1 MPRPSVHDI
10 EGLNWRQRWHRII
23 FEADT
28 REGVRFD
35 VMLLWAILASVCVV
49 MLSSVPSFNQRY
61 RDWLTIAEWVFT
73 VVFSIEYFLRIFL
86 SDQPRKYLL
95 SFWGIIDLL
104 STIPTYLSLVIE
116 GPQYLLM
123 IRILRLLRI
132 FRILSLRR
140 YSDEARSLGHSV
152 RASGAKITVFFA
164 IILIIVVLMGTL
176 MYIIEGPENGFQSIP
191 FSIYWA
197 IVTITTVGYGDV
209 TPGTVMGQALSSAL
223 MIIGYAVI
231 AVPTG
236 IVSVEFAQNM
246 RSGRVCPRCGLNDVD
261 NDANYCK
268 QCGLDMRSD
277 PQT

>member
-1 MPRPSVHDI
+1 MNRPSVKDNTHMSLR
-10 EGLNWRQRWHRII
+10 ERWHRII

-28 REGVRFD
+28 KEGMRFD
-35 VMLLWAILASVCVV
+35 VLLLWAILISVLIV
-49 MLSSVPSFNQRY
+49 MLSSVGSFSAKHG
-61 RDWLTIAEWVFT
+61 DWLNAAEWFFT
-73 VVFSIEYFLRIFL
+73 IVFSIEYFLRIYL
-86 SDQPRKYLL
+86 SHRPRTYIL

-104 STIPTYLSLVIE
+104 STIPTYLSIFIE

-132 FRILSLRR
+132 FRILSLKR
-140 YSDEARSLGHSV
+140 YAGEANSLGSSI

-164 IILIIVVLMGTL
+164 IILMVIILMGTL
-176 MYIIEGPENGFQSIP
+176 MYIIEGPEQFKSIP

-209 TPGTVMGQALSSAL
+209 TPVTVLGQALSSAL

-236 IVSVEFAQNM
+236 IVSVEMANNKKTAN
-246 RSGRVCPRCGLNDVD
+246 SCPRCNLQILD

-268 QCGLDMRSD
+268 QCGEDLRSE
-277 PQT
+277 QQ